1 MCLQCV
7 SAGRG
12 LPSLGGLPQRQ
23 LDWFSRLQRALRYET
38 KKSFCVWFVYNG
50 DVRKTKQNKK
60 TKQKTL
66 PCRIFVPGG
75 RQKASGFCGEMI
87 WRQRYNSSAVTFRC
101 QPSMHPLSVAAS
113 CAPLLEGKE
122 GVVLEP
128 VPADT
133 GGDAGCILHSQLVT
147 GLASVHTMIPSVWN
161 KKPNYSLAVLTNY
174 EINFKPIL
182 RLSLSSNRKSSQ
194 CWTIEHTIITWNR
207 CLVPVQFLFFFVM
220 WSVLCDQMLLCT
232 SVNVLFFLVIIRCII
247 VLLLVTADVFCL
259 C

>member
-1 MCLQCV
+1 MCQWDYRRWEGCRKDNWIGFPVCSERCAMKPKKVFV
-7 SAGRG
+7 SD
-12 LPSLGGLPQRQ
+12 LFIMEM
-23 LDWFSRLQRALRYET
+23 WE
-38 KKSFCVWFVYNG
+38 
-50 DVRKTKQNKK
+50 KQNK

-87 WRQRYNSSAVTFRC
+87 WRQRYNSSAVTFCC

-122 GVVLEP
+122 GMVLEP

-161 KKPNYSLAVLTNY
+161 KKPNYSLAVFTNY
-174 EINFKPIL
+174 EINFKPII
-182 RLSLSSNRKSSQ
+182 RLSLSSNRKRSQ

-207 CLVPVQFLFFFVM
+207 CLVPVQFLFFF
-220 WSVLCDQMLLCT
+220 CDVVCA
-232 SVNVLFFLVIIRCII
+232 VWPDAVVY
-247 VLLLVTADVFCL
+247 FC
-259 C
+259 